1 MNSTSC
7 LPAPARKLLIAAD
20 EHQELNRDEACV
32 YGILADLV
40 CGWVGVSS
48 RRHMLNAVEATR
60 RALRGGLKVATA
72 ATLIELIMLES
83 TSKLKALTGFP
94 RPGSLS

>member
-1 MNSTSC
+1 
-7 LPAPARKLLIAAD
+7 LLAD

-72 ATLIELIMLES
+72 ATLLELIMLES
-83 TSKLKALTGFP
+83 TSKLKALTGFHVEP
-94 RPGSLS
+94 WVEGEEGAQE